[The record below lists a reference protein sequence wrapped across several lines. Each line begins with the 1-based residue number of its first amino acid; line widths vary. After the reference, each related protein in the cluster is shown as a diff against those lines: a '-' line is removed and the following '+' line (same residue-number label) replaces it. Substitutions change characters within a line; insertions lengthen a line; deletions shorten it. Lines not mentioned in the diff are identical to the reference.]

1 MGLLTVV
8 VHIVVAEDHVNVVA
22 VLVLDVQVRQ
32 GGAVGDELWRLVQVD
47 AFYPCLS
54 PTCALMP
61 SAEIV
66 YRPSSPGPGAWQSRV
81 MAAAFAT
88 VATKSNENL
97 MLTYTDLTWLVE
109 DRPERSWLEPGIKLT
124 FPAVLG
130 AVLALILHGVSSCCS

>member
-97 MLTYTDLTWLVE
+97 ILTYTDLTWWRIDPRE
-109 DRPERSWLEPGIKLT
+109 AGQNRDSNSPSPPSWAP
-124 FPAVLG
+124 VLF
-130 AVLALILHGVSSCCS
+130 L